1 MGWRRTRAA
10 GCEADK
16 LLMAEDLIRLHGQ
29 EPVRWSGL
37 QVPGSDLKKNGR
49 SKWAGCLDERIT
61 GKG

>member
-37 QVPGSDLKKNGR
+37 QVPGSDLKKRKKQMGWLPRRENHR
-49 SKWAGCLDERIT
+49 
-61 GKG
+61 